1 MNQSWNVW
9 FFKVIVVLKLSSR
22 FFLNRVFEYRS
33 MHGLTVRT
41 ALVKASEEKYRLFAH
56 PSFTRLLF
64 TQSRAG
70 VIRVRERRDL
80 VALVFAP
87 FRLLY
92 VPPTELHGRR
102 SSENKAPIPT
112 LNPFFIF

>member
-1 MNQSWNVW
+1 
-9 FFKVIVVLKLSSR
+9 
-22 FFLNRVFEYRS
+22 

-41 ALVKASEEKYRLFAH
+41 ALVKASEGKCRLFAH

-102 SSENKAPIPT
+102 ASENKAPIPT
-112 LNPFFIF
+112 LNPFFLLKYILYAPWEVPFALSML